1 MLTRDMTRLGKH
13 GKAMESIP
21 NLGELWVTKN
31 QLVDGEGLAVQ
42 KF

>member
-1 MLTRDMTRLGKH
+1 
-13 GKAMESIP
+13 MESIP

-42 KF
+42 KFWIF